1 MLRNFEERLAAFVNS
16 RAGATLT
23 ALWGLIAMIWA
34 GALTS
39 GAGVVNMLLAYV
51 AGLGALGIDHT
62 FNITRGRSAVF
73 AALLPLMMATD
84 PNMAERVNPGVVTA
98 LALTGALWVFMR
110 SYNAPRQTRRVF
122 LAFLII
128 AVTGVFI
135 PSALVFL
142 IVLAVGLGQM
152 HIFKLRPMLAGILG
166 AVTPAWILWGWG
178 APVRY
183 DVFSAGGLA
192 VADHSQLIAAT
203 VTAVLTVVA
212 GMTLSGVNLVRI
224 MSYNSR
230 SRGNNGLLLTAALV
244 ATVAGAVRYP
254 AMEAYMPVLFVCM
267 AFQTGHFIV
276 INAQRRWTA
285 FTVPAMVVVFTALTV
300 WTHL

>member
-23 ALWGLIAMIWA
+23 ALWGLVAMIWA

-39 GAGVVNMLLAYV
+39 GAGVVNMLLAYT

-62 FNITRGRSAVF
+62 FNITRGRAAVF
-73 AALLPLMMATD
+73 AALIPLMMATD
-84 PNMAERVNPGVVTA
+84 PCLPERVNAGIVTA
-98 LALTGALWVFMR
+98 LALTAALWVFMR
-110 SYNAPRQTRRVF
+110 CYNAPRQTRRVF
-122 LAFLII
+122 LAFLTI

-135 PSALVFL
+135 PSALTFL
-142 IVLAVGLGQM
+142 AVLAVGLGQM

-166 AVTPAWILWGWG
+166 AVTPVWILWGWG
-178 APVRY
+178 APTRY
-183 DVFSAGGLA
+183 DVFGACGLSAT
-192 VADHSQLIAAT
+192 DHSQLIAAT
-203 VTAVLTVVA
+203 VTALLTVVA

-230 SRGNNGLLLTAALV
+230 SRGNNGLLLTAALA
-244 ATVAGAVRYP
+244 ATVAGAVSYP
-254 AMEAYMPVLFVCM
+254 AISAYVPVLFVCI

-285 FTVPAMVVVFTALTV
+285 FTVPAMMLAFTALTV
-300 WTHL
+300 WIHL